1 MKIIQ
6 VNSVYGISSTG
17 RTTFELDEFITS
29 QGHESYVAYGEN
41 KVIVKD
47 IFYIGTNW
55 DHKLH
60 ALLSRFSGL
69 VGYFSTFY
77 TKKFIKVID
86 TISPDI
92 IHLRNLHSNYIDIP
106 LLLSY
111 LAKNDI
117 STVITLHDCF
127 FYTGKCTHYTLD
139 NCYKWQNDCGVC
151 PRLRKDNKSWFFDR
165 TKKMLRDKK
174 QLFGNIKKL
183 AVIGVSDW
191 ITEEAKK
198 SILQNAV
205 IIKRIYNWIDLDVF
219 RPEKSSLNQDF
230 IILGVASSWSNAKGL
245 DKFIELASLLSDQ
258 IKIVLVGKLCKTIGL
273 PGNIISVK
281 ETNSA
286 KELSLYYNMAS
297 VFINFSREESFG
309 KVSAEAL
316 ACGTPIITNNYTANP
331 ELVGEKCGY
340 IVENV
345 NEALEAVNLIKKKQK
360 DIL

>member
-183 AVIGVSDW
+183 AVIGVSDC
-191 ITEEAKK
+191 ITEETKK
-198 SILQNAV
+198 PTLQNAV
-205 IIKRIYNWIDLDVF
+205 IIKRIYN
-219 RPEKSSLNQDF
+219 
-230 IILGVASSWSNAKGL
+230 
-245 DKFIELASLLSDQ
+245 
-258 IKIVLVGKLCKTIGL
+258 
-273 PGNIISVK
+273 
-281 ETNSA
+281 
-286 KELSLYYNMAS
+286 
-297 VFINFSREESFG
+297 
-309 KVSAEAL
+309 
-316 ACGTPIITNNYTANP
+316 
-331 ELVGEKCGY
+331 
-340 IVENV
+340 
-345 NEALEAVNLIKKKQK
+345 
-360 DIL
+360 